1 MSSSFSRTQISHY
14 LLHIC
19 PFKAWDKM
27 SAGPQGMET
36 SHDLAFRNIPLP
48 HTSDEKGFQP
58 WGWKYTPSSRVP
70 LLPLLNATSWN
81 HPRTPAVAHT
91 HTHTPVL
98 MRGWCILVWTSG
110 HTLFAL
116 GHGGQPPGKGPA
128 LWAALWKL
136 SCTGPL
142 PPPALFVHPQKV
154 LSNTSGRGSNFQVLT
169 TTPPVPPRSSNAGSH
184 WLQV

>member
-81 HPRTPAVAHT
+81 HPRTPAVAQT
-91 HTHTPVL
+91 HTHTSAYAWV
-98 MRGWCILVWTSG
+98 M
-110 HTLFAL
+110 H
-116 GHGGQPPGKGPA
+116 PGVDVRTHP
-128 LWAALWKL
+128 L
-136 SCTGPL
+136 CTGAWRAAPREGSSSL
-142 PPPALFVHPQKV
+142 SSSLEALLHWSPP
-154 LSNTSGRGSNFQVLT
+154 T
-169 TTPPVPPRSSNAGSH
+169 TCSVCSSPESPEQH
-184 WLQV
+184 IRQRE